1 MPCLIS
7 RCNFNFLLHL
17 IKSLFN
23 QMRMNKRSTNV
34 LSLVYATFPELI
46 SSLMFYIVSFLLTK
60 SVSICSSSCVCV
72 LQIGRASFCFFSSS
86 SSAA

>member
-46 SSLMFYIVSFLLTK
+46 SSLMFYIV
-60 SVSICSSSCVCV
+60 
-72 LQIGRASFCFFSSS
+72 FFS
-86 SSAA
+86 AY